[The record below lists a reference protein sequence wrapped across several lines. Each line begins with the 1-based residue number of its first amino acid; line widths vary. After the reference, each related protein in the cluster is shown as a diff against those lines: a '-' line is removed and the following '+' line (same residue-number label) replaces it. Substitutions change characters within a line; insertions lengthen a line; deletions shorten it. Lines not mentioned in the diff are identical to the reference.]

1 MLSGK
6 DPKPVREQYPGEV
19 RIANLF
25 RSRYLHAKKK
35 DAYTRRNRRDSSILQ
50 GEWSLIQEPSERN
63 RDSRVAV
70 L

>member
-25 RSRYLHAKKK
+25 RSRYLHAKK
-35 DAYTRRNRRDSSILQ
+35 DAYTRRNRRDSSILR
-50 GEWSLIQEPSERN
+50 GERSLIQEPSERN
-63 RDSRVAV
+63 RDSRVAI